1 MKYLCV
7 IFMLAMCLVSCLAAN
22 AEPTDAGA
30 APAAELDATLDEK
43 KTEKRG
49 IYGFGYGHYG
59 HGGYGGYGGY
69 GHGHGHYGG
78 YGLATPYYGGYE
90 YVQHAAPYYGGHHG
104 YYPYHHGHYGFY

>member
-7 IFMLAMCLVSCLAAN
+7 FVIFAMCLVNCLAAI
-22 AEPTDAGA
+22 AEPAAA
-30 APAAELDATLDEK
+30 APDAEVESTVAEK

-59 HGGYGGYGGY
+59 HGYGGY

-78 YGLATPYYGGYE
+78 YGFASPYYGGYE
-90 YVQHAAPYYGGHHG
+90 YVHHATPYYGGHHG
-104 YYPYHHGHYGFY
+104 GFYPYHHGHYGYY